1 VKSSQFKL
9 IATIF
14 FLFAFSNAF
23 ALFEVLMPKISELPP
38 KTDNPANG
46 YNSSQSN
53 GSTSNQEKKFI
64 PPESQSSEPESKSN
78 NIPSAVDDFGYS
90 VNSGNTL
97 FGIDAKANDSDPDGD
112 EISIISAS
120 SENADVKI
128 NPDGTLDYKPK
139 EGFQGSDRIYYKIS
153 DGKGGTAEGRVHI
166 EVKPSP
172 ASSPENNNP
181 DKQSTPETEDAQV
194 NPQNDGKNQSDSSNE
209 PKAKNE
215 EDSSFFGL
223 PFKNPFSSERMEPA
237 KEEVKETIK
246 KSKDI
251 YKETVKEIKQ
261 EIKDFGCKFVYE
273 KYIIE
278 KKVPKSYPSSHNWN
292 NWSSFDIKQYEDL
305 ILGCK

>member
-1 VKSSQFKL
+1 MRGYFVNFLSVVIL
-9 IATIF
+9 F
-14 FLFAFSNAF
+14 F
-23 ALFEVLMPKISELPP
+23 V
-38 KTDNPANG
+38 
-46 YNSSQSN
+46 
-53 GSTSNQEKKFI
+53 TSNSLAVYRAVKPLTSDIVNKPNPNQI
-64 PPESQSSEPESKSN
+64 YAPSDNNGQSSDQDSKPQVSSSN
-78 NIPSAVDDFGYS
+78 NSEPTTKKNSLPSAVDDFGYS
-90 VNSGNTL
+90 VNGESTL
-97 FGIDAKANDSDPDGD
+97 FKIDAKSNDFDPDGD

-120 SENADVKI
+120 SANAEVKI

-166 EVKPSP
+166 DVKPKPESSP
-172 ASSPENNNP
+172 ANNTP
-181 DKQSTPETEDAQV
+181 DKQTAPETNNAQE
-194 NPQNDGKNQSDSSNE
+194 NSQNDDKNQNDKNE
-209 PKAKNE
+209 PKTEKK

-223 PFKNPFSSERMEPA
+223 PFKNPFSSDRIEPA
-237 KEEVKETIK
+237 KEKVKETVK

-278 KKVPKSYPSSHNWN
+278 KKVPKTYPASHNWN